1 MLLVT
6 GLLSRRPAG
15 GRGSET
21 SSAGGAPLELAPP
34 ADALAALIC
43 RTEGDDRSRD
53 DDDDVRALL
62 MPEAERRSCAGIAEG
77 AKDCPLLPV
86 GDNGRTAAD
95 TPGTPAALEGNPVI
109 LGGTCVLRLC

>member
-1 MLLVT
+1 M
-6 GLLSRRPAG
+6 
-15 GRGSET
+15 
-21 SSAGGAPLELAPP
+21 
-34 ADALAALIC
+34 IC

-95 TPGTPAALEGNPVI
+95 TPGTPAALEDKAVMP
-109 LGGTCVLRLC
+109 GGTFVLRLC